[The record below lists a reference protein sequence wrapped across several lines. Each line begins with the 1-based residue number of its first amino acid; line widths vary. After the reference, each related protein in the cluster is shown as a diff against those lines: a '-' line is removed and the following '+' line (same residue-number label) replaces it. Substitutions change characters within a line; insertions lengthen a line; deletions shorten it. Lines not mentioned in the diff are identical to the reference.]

1 MKVATWR
8 GQMDFT
14 LDDAPDPKP
23 GQGMVVVKIHTASIC
38 ATDFH
43 TAQGLLERTP
53 PLLMG
58 HEFSGE
64 VVEAGAG
71 TGRELL
77 NKMVT
82 CEPTYGCGLCD
93 VCKQGY
99 EAECGQMTR
108 APGYAQYALLPVRNA
123 HLLPMGLDP
132 ETAALTEPVAC
143 VASNF
148 DQFKV
153 PEGGTVLVIG
163 AGVLGL
169 AAVALAARRGARDV
183 IVSDL
188 SEHRREFARKV
199 GATVL
204 VDPQKTDLATLVKDL
219 TKGRGVD
226 VGIEAVGTPQLLA
239 DTIRLTRT
247 RGHVQ
252 AVGLHPTK
260 GQLPMPV
267 HAWQGKAI
275 TLGTTMGRGLS
286 FKAALAELPHLS
298 FEGAVTSRYPL
309 HKMAEAFKHAAS
321 GAGIRTA
328 IAPNG

>member
-8 GQMDFT
+8 GHMDFT
-14 LDDAPDPKP
+14 VDDAPDPKP
-23 GQGMVVVKIHTASIC
+23 GPGMVVVKVHTASIC

-43 TAQGLLERTP
+43 TAQGLLERIP
-53 PLLMG
+53 PALMG
-58 HEFSGE
+58 HEYSGE

-71 TGRELL
+71 VDRMLL
-77 NKMVT
+77 HKLVA
-82 CEPTYGCGLCD
+82 CEPTYGCGRCH
-93 VCKQGY
+93 VCKEGY
-99 EAECGQMTR
+99 EAECAQMVR
-108 APGYAQYALLPVRNA
+108 APAYAQYALLPVRNV
-123 HLLPMGLDP
+123 HLLPAGLDP

-148 DQFKV
+148 DQFKM
-153 PEGGTVLVIG
+153 PQGATVLVIG

-169 AAVALAARRGARDV
+169 ASVALAARHGAGKV

-188 SEHRREFARKV
+188 AEHRRDFARRV

-204 VDPQKTDLATLVKDL
+204 VDPQKTDLAALVKDM
-219 TKGRGVD
+219 TNGRGVD
-226 VGIEAVGTPQLLA
+226 VGIEAVGVPQLLA
-239 DTIRLTRT
+239 DTIRLTRN

-260 GQLPMPV
+260 GQLPMPIND
-267 HAWQGKAI
+267 WQWRAI

-298 FEGAVTSRYPL
+298 FKGAVTARYPL
-309 HKMAEAFKHAAS
+309 SNAGEAFKHAAS